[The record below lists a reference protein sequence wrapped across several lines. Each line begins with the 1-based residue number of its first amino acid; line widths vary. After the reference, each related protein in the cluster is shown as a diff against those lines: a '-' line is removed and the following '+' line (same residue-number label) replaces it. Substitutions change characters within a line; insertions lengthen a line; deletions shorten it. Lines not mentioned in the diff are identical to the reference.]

1 MNLMKRLGMFKVMLM
16 TALLPLHAQADVYVG
31 SNVRIGSNVT
41 VNSNK
46 IKVNNTT
53 VNEEGISIP
62 ANAGYLGLISDKT
75 TYTCTA
81 KSPNVDVK
89 GDNQKVTIKG
99 NCQTISIKGKNNLI
113 IAQQTFNLLESGV
126 DNTISITSVRHV
138 MSTGKNT
145 SLTYRSGIA
154 ADAK

>member
-1 MNLMKRLGMFKVMLM
+1 MRFNYKFLTSKVILIA
-16 TALLPLHAQADVYVG
+16 ALLPLHAQADVYVG

-62 ANAGYLGLISDKT
+62 ANAGYLGLASDKT

-81 KSPNVDVK
+81 KSPNVDFK

-99 NCQTISIKGKNNLI
+99 DCQTVSIKGKNNVI

-126 DNTISITSVRHV
+126 DNTISITRVRHV

-145 SLTYRSGIA
+145 SLTYRSGIE
-154 ADAK
+154 ADAE

>member
-1 MNLMKRLGMFKVMLM
+1 MNLIEKSWMFKVILM
-16 TALLPLHAQADVYVG
+16 TASLTFNAQADVYVG

-75 TYTCTA
+75 TYTCSA

-99 NCQTISIKGKNNLI
+99 DCQTVSIKGKNNVI

-126 DNTISITSVRHV
+126 DNTISITRVRHV

-154 ADAK
+154 TDAE